1 MNQPSPIASQIR
13 DLRKAKKLTLKQLA
27 QRCDLSIGHL
37 SQVERGLS
45 EVSLSALKTIAGAL
59 EVQMSWFFQ
68 EEEGVTPNPQ
78 EAGFIV
84 RATQRRQLKFTGTGI
99 SEQLLSPDLKG
110 ETLVVMTEIAVGA
123 GDPVDVS
130 RPVEES
136 GVVLAGELELWINEQ
151 QFLLK
156 EGDSFRIPKDAPH
169 RCLNPG
175 PQISRTLWVITP
187 PYY

>member
-1 MNQPSPIASQIR
+1 MNQTSPIASQIR

-45 EVSLSALKTIAGAL
+45 EVSLSALKIIAGAL
-59 EVQMSWFFQ
+59 EVQISWFFQ
-68 EEEGVTPNPQ
+68 EGEDEHPLQEEQ
-78 EAGFIV
+78 GFIV
-84 RATQRRQLKFTGTGI
+84 RSTQRRELKFTGTGI
-99 SEQLLSPDLKG
+99 SEALMSPDLKG
-110 ETLVVMTEIAVGA
+110 ETLVVMTEIEVGA
-123 GDPVDVS
+123 GEPVEVS

-136 GVVLAGELELWINEQ
+136 GVVLAGELELWIGDK

-169 RCLNPG
+169 RCMNPG
-175 PQISRTLWVITP
+175 QVVSRSLWIITP